1 MFRNYLLTA
10 FRNLLHNKG
19 RFFVNIIGLTVSFS
33 AFLLI
38 FLVLAYEQSYDGYH
52 AKKNRIYR
60 VVRESRNS
68 ENGGYS
74 AGASFPLAATLRKV
88 FPQIEQA
95 AAIYGDKDVQVI
107 IPGSRGE
114 TLRKFKEHRGV
125 FMAEPQVF
133 DIFDFKVLDGDTRSL
148 SAPNTAVI
156 TKDFATRYF
165 GNWQQAIGKA
175 VKLYDQQ
182 YNITGVIDNPPANS
196 DLPLGLVVSY
206 ATVASLGIDMND
218 WVEFWT
224 SNYCFITLKPGISG
238 NRFDAQLPGFIARYA
253 PQGTPEVHL
262 QPLHTI
268 HSDRNFGNFNGRTFT
283 PALSTSLKLIAIFL
297 LIIACVNF
305 INVTTASAINR
316 AREVGVRKALGSS
329 RWQLM
334 LQFLGEVGVTCLL
347 AMTGALLVVLI
358 CMPFLSELLGIKLS
372 LTALDTTGILVFIP
386 SLVLTVTLLAGFY
399 PALILSGFNPI
410 TALKSRPG
418 GNPAKGIMLRR
429 VLVVCQFA
437 IAQVL
442 IIGTLVVVSQ
452 MKYFNNAD
460 MGFSKEAIVKVDFP
474 RDSVSL
480 LKLPVLQNELLQ
492 QPGISAVSFSAYAP
506 VDFSNWSTDLRLSSN
521 HTNKPDLIV
530 HMKPADTGYFRIY
543 QLQMA
548 AGNIYAPSDTMKE
561 FVVNEKLVKD
571 LGIASPEAAIG
582 MPIYVMDKP
591 GIITGVVK
599 NYNITSMREPIGPV
613 VMTTLNRSYR
623 AANIRIKPGETKATL
638 AAIKSTWDRFFPD
651 YVFEYNFIDETI
663 AQYYKQEEQLAQLY
677 KIFAGLSIF
686 ISCLGLYG
694 LVSFMAEQRKK
705 EIGIRKV
712 LGAPVSSI
720 LYLLSREFTLLI
732 IIAFAIAAPLAWYF
746 MQEWLQQYSFRI
758 TMGPGFFVITL
769 LASVLI
775 AWLSVGHS
783 AIKAAIANPVKS
795 LTAE

>member
-10 FRNLLHNKG
+10 FRNLLHNKS
-19 RFFVNIIGLTVSFS
+19 RFFVNITGLIVGFS

-52 AKKNRIYR
+52 AKQDRIYR

-68 ENGGYS
+68 ENKGYA
-74 AGASFPLAATLRKV
+74 AGASFPLPATLKKV
-88 FPQIEQA
+88 FPQIEHV
-95 AAIYGDKDVQVI
+95 AAIYGDKEVQVI
-107 IPGSRGE
+107 IPGTHGE

-125 FMAEPQVF
+125 FMGEPEIF

-165 GNWQQAIGKA
+165 GNWKEAVGKA

-182 YNITGVIDNPPANS
+182 YNITGVIDNPPANT

-206 ATVASLGIDMND
+206 TTVASLDIDMND

-224 SNYCFITLKPGISG
+224 SNYCFITLKPGVSG
-238 NRFDAQLPGFIARYA
+238 SRFDAQLPGFIANYA
-253 PQGTPEVHL
+253 PPGTPEIHL
-262 QPLHTI
+262 QPLRTI
-268 HSDRNFGNFNGRTFT
+268 HSDRNFGNFNGRIFT
-283 PALSTSLKLIAIFL
+283 PALSTSLRLIAIFL

-305 INVTTASAINR
+305 INVTTASAVNR
-316 AREVGVRKALGSS
+316 AREVGVRKALGSN

-334 LQFLGEVGVTCLL
+334 LQFLGEVGGTCLL
-347 AMTGALLVVLI
+347 AMTGAVLVVLI
-358 CMPFLSELLGIKLS
+358 CMPFLSGLLGIKLS
-372 LTALDTTGILVFIP
+372 LGVLNKTSLLIFIP
-386 SLVLTVTLLAGFY
+386 SLILIVTLLAGFY
-399 PALILSGFNPI
+399 PALVLSGFNPI
-410 TALKSRPG
+410 TALKSKAG
-418 GNPAKGIMLRR
+418 ANPVKGILLRR
-429 VLVVCQFA
+429 VLVVFQFA

-452 MKYFNNAD
+452 MKYFNSAD
-460 MGFSKEAIVKVDFP
+460 MGFNKEAIVKVDFP
-474 RDSVSL
+474 RDSISR
-480 LKLPVLQNELLQ
+480 LKLPALQNQLLQ
-492 QPGISAVSFSAYAP
+492 QPGIDAVSFSTYAP
-506 VDFSNWSTDLRLSSN
+506 VDFGNWSTDLQLSSN

-543 QLQMA
+543 KLQLL
-548 AGNIYAPSDTMKE
+548 AGGIYAPSDTIKE

-571 LGIASPEAAIG
+571 LGIGSPAAAIG
-582 MPIYVMDKP
+582 MPIYVMNKP
-591 GIITGVVK
+591 GVIAGVVK

-613 VMTTLNRSYR
+613 VMTTLTHTYR
-623 AANIRIKPGETKATL
+623 TANIRMKPGEAKETL
-638 AAIKSTWDRFFPD
+638 AAIKRAWDQFFPD
-651 YVFEYNFIDETI
+651 YVFEYNFIDETV
-663 AQYYKQEEQLAQLY
+663 ARYYQQEEQLAQLY

-712 LGAPVSSI
+712 LGAPVTSI

-732 IIAFAIAAPLAWYF
+732 VIAFAIAAPLAWYF
-746 MQEWLQQYSFRI
+746 MQEWLKQYSFRI
-758 TMGPGFFVITL
+758 TMGAGFFIITL

-795 LTAE
+795 LTTE